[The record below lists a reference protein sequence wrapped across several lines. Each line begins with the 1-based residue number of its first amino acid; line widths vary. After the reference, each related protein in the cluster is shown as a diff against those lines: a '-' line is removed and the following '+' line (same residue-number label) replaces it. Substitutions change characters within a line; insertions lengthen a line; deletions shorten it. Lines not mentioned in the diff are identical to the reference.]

1 MKPLRT
7 TIILLLICNI
17 FALSAKATES
27 KGRLLPGK
35 VENGDTIYYAY
46 LNDIYVFPTFKFKN
60 KAQEKFYWKT
70 VRDVKKALPY
80 ARLASQVMQETDHNL
95 AKIKNTRE
103 REKYIK
109 EREKILFNQF
119 EKDLK
124 KLTVSQ
130 GKMLVK
136 LIDRECNKTTY
147 EIIKN
152 YKGNFSAFLWQGVA
166 KIFGSNLKAEYD
178 GSDKDKIIERVIIL
192 VEAGQL

>member
-17 FALSAKATES
+17 FALSAKATEN

>member
-1 MKPLRT
+1 M
-7 TIILLLICNI
+7 
-17 FALSAKATES
+17 
-27 KGRLLPGK
+27 
-35 VENGDTIYYAY
+35 
-46 LNDIYVFPTFKFKN
+46 
-60 KAQEKFYWKT
+60 
-70 VRDVKKALPY
+70 
-80 ARLASQVMQETDHNL
+80 
-95 AKIKNTRE
+95 
-103 REKYIK
+103 
-109 EREKILFNQF
+109 FNQF